1 MLEVLLLLAGRQHI
15 VAAQKLVDVR
25 NKLAETVEQIDTLMG
40 KGNRTHSALR
50 RAATY
55 APSVLLDRG
64 QGVVERSI

>member
-1 MLEVLLLLAGRQHI
+1 
-15 VAAQKLVDVR
+15 
-25 NKLAETVEQIDTLMG
+25 LMG